1 MKTTCQDDADFAI
14 KKFNL
19 KTYNKILKKLIVIA
33 KKGYYNKTFNKL
45 RNNMKKTWGVIS
57 KILGKSGSKG
67 SIDHIIINNNSIT
80 DKKEIVKHYNAY
92 FSRIAS
98 QMASDIPKPDNGSFK
113 SYLNNPITNNF
124 NFKPVSESDIHS
136 IITNLNSKT
145 SSGHDQISLTL
156 LKKLKNVLVTPITV
170 IVNQSLK
177 TGIFPDALKIAKI
190 LPVFKKGDTHFIQ
203 NYHPISLLPSISKIF
218 EKNSINPAS

>member
-1 MKTTCQDDADFAI
+1 MTVNI
-14 KKFNL
+14 
-19 KTYNKILKKLIVIA
+19 
-33 KKGYYNKTFNKL
+33 
-45 RNNMKKTWGVIS
+45 
-57 KILGKSGSKG
+57 
-67 SIDHIIINNNSIT
+67 
-80 DKKEIVKHYNAY
+80 Y

-145 SSGHDQISLTL
+145 SSGHDQISLIL

-170 IVNQSLK
+170 IVNQFLK

-190 LPVFKKGDTHFIQ
+190 LPVFKKGDTHLIQ
-203 NYHPISLLPSISKIF
+203 NYRPISLLPSISKIF
-218 EKNSINPAS
+218 EKTVLIQLHDFLTQNNILYTSQYGFRQNHSTEFAALETIV